1 MFYTEFLLWGIY
13 LKKKPKMQQRFLYTS
28 VFHSL
33 VSDYPLHWGFMQFH
47 DILTD
52 HNKISLEIKKREGE
66 IYMCL
71 ETEA

>member
-1 MFYTEFLLWGIY
+1 
-13 LKKKPKMQQRFLYTS
+13 MQQRFLYTS